1 VWAKKFMRLHLNR
14 KKLGMVVHTCY
25 PSYCG
30 KHKMGE
36 LGPGQPGQKLTPY
49 LTNNQKKIEL
59 EA

>member
-1 VWAKKFMRLHLNR
+1 MRSHLNR